1 MKRHFSYTSET
12 DRSYGIAGM
21 ALMMN
26 IWDKEDMLR
35 SISLDGID
43 IEFAPEFFCS
53 PNPNVSAKA
62 VYAEMHS
69 QYQILSGLV
78 ISNILC
84 RYRVNRCVDLDA
96 EELSTLHDY
105 LCGEG
110 SDICSLDTDESS
122 SMFKKIYSYF
132 GEVYSTSRVHYTAR
146 RIATELV
153 SRRTLS
159 GVEVDEL
166 VNR

>member
-62 VYAEMHS
+62 VYAEMLS

-96 EELSTLHDY
+96 EELSPP
-105 LCGEG
+105 
-110 SDICSLDTDESS
+110 
-122 SMFKKIYSYF
+122 F
-132 GEVYSTSRVHYTAR
+132 
-146 RIATELV
+146 
-153 SRRTLS
+153 
-159 GVEVDEL
+159 
-166 VNR
+166 

>member
-62 VYAEMHS
+62 VYAEMLS

-110 SDICSLDTDESS
+110 SHDTDESS